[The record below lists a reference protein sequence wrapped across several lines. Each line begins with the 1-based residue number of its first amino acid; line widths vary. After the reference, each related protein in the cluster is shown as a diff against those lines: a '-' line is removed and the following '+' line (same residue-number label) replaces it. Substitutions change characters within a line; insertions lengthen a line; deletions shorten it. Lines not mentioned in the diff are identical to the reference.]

1 MIQLKLLAGFAVR
14 RSRFSSQAQIERLC
28 MRNLLASTEERVFFK
43 DLDSRFVLL
52 SAGVLKFAGQ
62 YRSLDEVLGKTD
74 ADFFSEPHAVAALDD
89 ERRVI

>member
-52 SAGVLKFAGQ
+52 SAGVLKVRG
-62 YRSLDEVLGKTD
+62 
-74 ADFFSEPHAVAALDD
+74 AVPIA
-89 ERRVI
+89 RRGARKDGRRLL